1 MYILQHLT
9 ELISDI
15 YGSVVLTGKGHRDDT
30 LCLLL
35 LAQHKS
41 LHPDDEASANVAT
54 AAGY

>member
-41 LHPDDEASANVAT
+41 LHPDDEASANVT
-54 AAGY
+54 TAGY